1 MKNIILLIIQNE
13 EKERWHYLAVKNYL
27 HYCIKK
33 RQGDFYCLNCLNSF
47 RTENKL
53 MSHEKVCKIKISK
66 ILHNKI
72 FHEKCISHKNEKNA
86 SINELFRIINIRFN

>member
-1 MKNIILLIIQNE
+1 
-13 EKERWHYLAVKNYL
+13 
-27 HYCIKK
+27 
-33 RQGDFYCLNCLNSF
+33 
-47 RTENKL
+47 

-66 ILHNKI
+66 ISHNKI